1 MAEQPIQDP
10 LAAQERQRTNI
21 LRFVRL
27 GFLVLITTVA
37 LLLTIQTQ
45 ESRSAAGGKS
55 LPLEWWVPVSFAVV
69 MFVLAYLIDLFTPN
83 KKISTIA
90 GVFLGLLAGM
100 LCTAALGVVID
111 LLMASYVQNPR
122 MYEAIQPLINM
133 LKVMLGITLCYLGV
147 SAVLQTQ
154 DDFRLVIPYV
164 EFSKQLRGVRPN
176 VLDTSA
182 LIDARIADVAAC
194 GLIQSPLVIPKFVI
208 AELQILADSS
218 DKLKRARGRRGLD
231 IVTRLQR
238 QGTIDVAID
247 DTRVSAL
254 AVDQMLVEVAKKLS
268 ARLITTDLGLTRVA
282 QIHGVTVLNLHDI
295 ANVFK
300 PAMVPGEQITLRI
313 VKPGEQAGQGVGYL
327 DDGTMVVAEG
337 GAQHIGDTVALIV
350 TSALQTTAGRLIF
363 ARTLE
368 RDAAAEALGNSLDQS
383 RAPVPDREPP
393 REHAHAAPEPTD
405 NAPSHATSTPIPAL
419 SPDGPEPAA
428 PPRQGPLGPRMF
440 GHRGGG
446 TGGSPRNPRR

>member
-182 LIDARIADVAAC
+182 LIDARIADVAAS
-194 GLIQSPLVIPKFVI
+194 GLLQSPLVIPKFVI
-208 AELQILADSS
+208 AELQLLADSS

-254 AVDQMLVEVAKKLS
+254 AVDQMLVEVAKKLN

-300 PAMVPGEQITLRI
+300 SAMIPGEQITLRI
-313 VKPGEQAGQGVGYL
+313 VKPGEQPGQGVGYL

-337 GAQHIGDTVALIV
+337 GAQHIGETVALIV

-368 RDAAAEALGNSLDQS
+368 RDSAAEASGNGVDQP
-383 RAPVPDREPP
+383 RTPAPDRDPP
-393 REHAHAAPEPTD
+393 LEHAHAALEPTD
-405 NAPSHATSTPIPAL
+405 NAPSHATPTPIPAPG
-419 SPDGPEPAA
+419 PDGPEPAA
-428 PPRQGPLGPRMF
+428 PSRQGPLGPRMF